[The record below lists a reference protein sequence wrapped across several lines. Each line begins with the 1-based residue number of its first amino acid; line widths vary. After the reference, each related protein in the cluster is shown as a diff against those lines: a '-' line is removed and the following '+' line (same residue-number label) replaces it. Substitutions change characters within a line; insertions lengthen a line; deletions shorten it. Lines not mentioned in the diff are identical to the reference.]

1 MKEFYAEM
9 EASKEKNDAL
19 KKVNDELVMENDDF
33 RAKLLQL
40 DSINA
45 ANKKADAEIG
55 K

>member
-1 MKEFYAEM
+1 MQEFYADVK
-9 EASKEKNDAL
+9 ASEEKNDAL

-40 DSINA
+40 DNISA